1 MREPLPHWVTE
12 AMLRLEQ
19 NGEEAW
25 LVGGCV
31 RDRLLGRP
39 VHDYD
44 LTVSCLPDRTAWL
57 FRDHRLVED
66 GRKHGTIGV
75 VTEGGVLEMTTFRTD
90 GEYRDH
96 RHPESVQFVPD
107 LREDLARRDF
117 TINAMAY
124 SAEEGLCDPFGGR
137 EDLAR
142 GVVRAVGEPLRRF
155 GEDALRILRL
165 YRFAA
170 RFGFAIDEAT
180 EAAAKQLASHLD
192 CVSAERIEEEL
203 NKLLAAPQ
211 PGAYLEPEV
220 LAFVLPELPPKELT
234 KARRRIDA
242 IPAGTEQVSAR
253 WAALLLPL
261 GETGARKALKR
272 LKCSNAR
279 IDGAAALVRECGEK
293 TPDTLDK
300 CDLCLQAKRLLGKY
314 DLHTVQ
320 QLTAL
325 WTALAPEEKASF
337 DALRAEAEALTAQ
350 GACCRISQLAV
361 NGRDLMEAGAAP
373 GPGLRRVLEA
383 LLEEVI
389 TGRLPN
395 EKTELLAFAAGFSAS

>member
-1 MREPLPHWVTE
+1 MNIVLEPGAAALLDELHR
-12 AMLRLEQ
+12 A
-19 NGEEAW
+19 GFGAYA
-25 LVGGCV
+25 VGGCV
-31 RDRLLGRP
+31 RDSLLGLAPHDWDLCTAARP
-39 VHDYD
+39 GQVME
-44 LTVSCLPDRTAWL
+44 LFGEDRCIPTGL
-57 FRDHRLVED
+57 Q
-66 GRKHGTIGV
+66 HGT
-75 VTEGGVLEMTTFRTD
+75 VTVKRDGKLYEITTFRTEGRYSD
-90 GEYRDH
+90 G
-96 RHPESVQFVPD
+96 RHPDSVAFVPD

-142 GVVRAVGEPLRRF
+142 GGVRAVGEPLRRF

-220 LAFVLPELPPKELT
+220 LAFVLPELPPEELA
-234 KARRRIDA
+234 KARKQVDA
-242 IPAGTEQVSAR
+242 LPAGTEQVSAR

-279 IDGAAALVRECGEK
+279 IDGTAVLVRECGEK
-293 TPDTLDK
+293 TPDALDK
-300 CDLCLQAKRLLGKY
+300 CDLCLQAKRLLGRY

-350 GACCRISQLAV
+350 GVCCRISQLAV
-361 NGRDLMEAGAAP
+361 NGRDLMAAGAAP

>member
-1 MREPLPHWVTE
+1 MNIVLEPGAAALLDELHR
-12 AMLRLEQ
+12 A
-19 NGEEAW
+19 GFGAYA
-25 LVGGCV
+25 VGGCV
-31 RDRLLGRP
+31 RDSLLGLAP
-39 VHDYD
+39 HDWD
-44 LTVSCLPDRTAWL
+44 LCTAACPGQVMELFGEDRCIPTGL
-57 FRDHRLVED
+57 Q
-66 GRKHGTIGV
+66 HGT
-75 VTEGGVLEMTTFRTD
+75 VTVKRDGKLYEITTFRTEGRYSD
-90 GEYRDH
+90 G
-96 RHPESVQFVPD
+96 RHPDSVAFVPD

-220 LAFVLPELPPKELT
+220 LAFVLPELPPEELT
-234 KARRRIDA
+234 KARRRIDTL
-242 IPAGTEQVSAR
+242 PAGTEQVSAR

-261 GETGARKALKR
+261 GEAGARKALKR

-279 IDGAAALVRECGEK
+279 IDGVAALVRECGEK
-293 TPDTLDK
+293 TPDAPDR
-300 CDLCLQAKRLLGKY
+300 CDLRLQAKRLLGKY

-325 WTALAPEEKASF
+325 WTALAPEEKGSF

-350 GACCRISQLAV
+350 GVCCRISQLAV
-361 NGRDLMEAGAAP
+361 NGRDLMAAGAAP